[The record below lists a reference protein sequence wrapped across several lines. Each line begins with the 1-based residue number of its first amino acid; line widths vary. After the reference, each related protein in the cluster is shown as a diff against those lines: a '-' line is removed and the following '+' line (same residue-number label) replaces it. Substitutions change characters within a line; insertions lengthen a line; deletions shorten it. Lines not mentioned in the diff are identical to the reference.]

1 MSQRHLSRNS
11 ALGALASEVR
21 DVDKKCVLLGV
32 TGGIAAYKSV
42 DIARRLSQRGFR
54 VKVVMTDSATR
65 LVAPLT
71 FRTLT
76 GERVGT
82 SLFEGN
88 DDPIYHISLA
98 QEADLALVA
107 PATANIIAKMAR
119 GIADDLLS
127 TTLLATEAPIIV
139 APAMNEVMYR
149 HPATQEN
156 LEILRSRGITII
168 GPGTGD
174 LACLDV
180 GEGRMVEPEEIV
192 AEVLARLEG
201 PLDLAGRKIL
211 VTAGGTREPLDAVR
225 FIGNRSSGKMGYA
238 MAGEAARRGADVLLI
253 TAPASV
259 ETPAGVEVVRVTTA
273 EEMAEQVKQR
283 APEFDAIVM
292 AAAVADFKPAAS
304 RADKIKKE
312 DAALELE
319 LERTEDILKS
329 LGGMKRKG
337 QVLVGFSAETDDL
350 LENSRRKL
358 EAKNLDLIV
367 ANDVSGTDAGFEADN
382 NQGYLIELSGITELP
397 MQSKQAMAGQILD
410 RLRELF

>member
-1 MSQRHLSRNS
+1 M
-11 ALGALASEVR
+11 
-21 DVDKKCVLLGV
+21 DKKCVLLGV

-42 DIARRLSQRGFR
+42 DIARRLSQSGLR

-76 GERVGT
+76 GEPVGT

-88 DDPIYHISLA
+88 DSPIYHISLA

-127 TTLLATEAPIIV
+127 TTLLATEAPIMV

-156 LEILRSRGITII
+156 LGILRSRGITII
-168 GPGTGD
+168 GPGTGG

-180 GEGRMVEPEEIV
+180 GEGRMVEPDEIV
-192 AEVLARLEG
+192 KAVLVQMEG
-201 PLDLAGRKIL
+201 PGDLAGRKIL
-211 VTAGGTREPLDAVR
+211 ITAGGTREPLDAVR

-238 MAGEAARRGADVLLI
+238 LAGEAARRGAEVLLI
-253 TAPASV
+253 TAPVSV
-259 ETPAGVEVVRVTTA
+259 EPPAGVEVIRVMTA
-273 EEMAEQVKQR
+273 GEMAEQVKER
-283 APEFDAIVM
+283 AAQFDAIVM
-292 AAAVADFKPAAS
+292 AAAVADFKPAVP
-304 RADKIKKE
+304 RKDKIKKE

-329 LGGMKRKG
+329 LGGMKRAG
-337 QVLVGFSAETDDL
+337 QVLVGFSAETDNL
-350 LENSRRKL
+350 LENSRDKL

-367 ANDVSGTDAGFEADN
+367 ANDVSGTESGFESDS
-382 NQGYLIELSGITELP
+382 NQGYLIERSGITELP
-397 MQSKQAMAGQILD
+397 LQSKRAMAGQILD
-410 RLRELF
+410 RMRTLL